1 MDADG
6 KSCHEKHSA
15 ISVFKIDKSSL
26 CDKITT
32 DLNIVPQNFRNSTN
46 NSQQLSLVF
55 HMSEATGK
63 GLLLK
68 ADPIAAAFRDEV
80 KASLAQRSRPP
91 KLVGI
96 LATSSAPSKS
106 YAEFTKRQC
115 EDLGVEFVLR
125 KIGAAV
131 SNDLSEGEGV
141 EEAII
146 EANEDVSVQG
156 IMVCIVV
163 PL

>member
-1 MDADG
+1 
-6 KSCHEKHSA
+6 
-15 ISVFKIDKSSL
+15 
-26 CDKITT
+26 
-32 DLNIVPQNFRNSTN
+32 
-46 NSQQLSLVF
+46 
-55 HMSEATGK
+55 MSEATGK

-68 ADPIAAAFRDEV
+68 ADPIAATFRDEV
-80 KASLAQRSRPP
+80 ITSLAERTRSP

-125 KIGAAV
+125 RIGAAA
-131 SNDLSEGEGV
+131 SSDLSEGEGV

-146 EANEDVSVQG
+146 EANEDDSVQG

-163 PL
+163 PLQRDLTDAKHMTLCSRCITRFLVLSRFDYSSMSEIMALTRYIP